1 MRYYLAPVCFACVAV
16 WFSPAAIPRP
26 AIVKASEVGASL
38 DSNLATGGGHDDTL
52 ILQNVLDRAKSGHA
66 VQLVIDG
73 PALVSG
79 LNVYGHTTIECT
91 AGAGLYLKDNA
102 NRAMLRNGNRSR
114 GKILDTNIVIRGCLL
129 NGNRDNQRIGG
140 PMLLGRYSPV
150 EEDGK
155 TPQSGIQF
163 FGVQHLVLEDLS
175 LIHIRSFGIWIA
187 NAKYIH
193 LDKITVDTGL
203 PPYPYTGSLAEQRAY
218 VNKGVNDDGI
228 HFNGPIQY
236 LLAERLKLRTIDD
249 AFALNANDGSY
260 DDMTIND
267 EIGPYVGQGPITDVT
282 VRDVTFME
290 SHEGIRLLSRDQKID
305 RILFED
311 LKGSV
316 RERVVLLSHFAT
328 TQHTGDYGSLTFKNV
343 AVNPIAGP
351 EYLETYPWL
360 RDFFLNSPNHWD
372 VVEDAKRPVFALNS
386 PIKNLVLNNVSVKVV
401 DKRPLIW
408 VGPDAVIDDLSADI
422 DVDDPAGDG
431 IPVELVGHVKHFD
444 FHLNWR
450 GKSPIQDEGGKI
462 DNLVW
467 RDKR

>member
-1 MRYYLAPVCFACVAV
+1 MRYYLAPVCFACVAL
-16 WFSPAAIPRP
+16 WFSPAAMPRS

-38 DSNLATGGGHDDTL
+38 NSNLAMGGGHDDTL

-66 VQLVIDG
+66 VQLIIDG

-102 NRAMLRNGNRSR
+102 NRAILRNGNRSR

-140 PMLLGRYSPV
+140 PMTLGRYSPL
-150 EEDGK
+150 EEDEK

-163 FGVQHLVLEDLS
+163 FGVQHLALEDLS

-193 LDKITVDTGL
+193 LDKISVDTGL
-203 PPYPYTGSLAEQRAY
+203 PPYPYAGSLAEQQAY

-249 AFALNANDGSY
+249 ALALNANDGSY
-260 DDMTIND
+260 DDMTLKD
-267 EIGPYVGQGPITDVT
+267 ELGPYVGQGPITDVT
-282 VRDVTFME
+282 IRDVTFME

-305 RILFED
+305 RVLFEN

-316 RERVVLLSHFAT
+316 QERVVLLSHFVT

-343 AVNPIAGP
+343 AVKPIAGP

-360 RDFFLNSPNHWD
+360 RDFFLKGPNHWD
-372 VVEDAKRPVFALNS
+372 VVEDAKRPIFSLNS
-386 PIKNLVLNNVSVKVV
+386 PIKNLVLTNVFVKVV
-401 DKRPLIW
+401 DKRPLVW
-408 VGPDAVIDDLSADI
+408 VGPDAAINNFSADI
-422 DVDDPAGDG
+422 DVDDPAGNA

-450 GKSPIQDEGGKI
+450 GKSPIRIEGGKI

-467 RDKR
+467 RHKR